1 MKKLLVILLS
11 VFTLNTSAQDGLAK
25 WMDTDSVDTFISVYN
40 SSVDTRVGIADL
52 FSEEAKQNK
61 LQASTYRIIVN
72 EAVVKCETFII
83 ISETYVLFDI
93 YVDEIIYPN
102 GTIYTATRHKKPS
115 GPIDYNKY

>member
-1 MKKLLVILLS
+1 MKKLLVILFS
-11 VFTLNTSAQDGLAK
+11 VLALNTSAQDGLAK

-83 ISETYVLFDI
+83 ISETYILFDI

>member
-1 MKKLLVILLS
+1 MKKLLVILFS
-11 VFTLNTSAQDGLAK
+11 VLALNTSAQDGLAK

>member
-11 VFTLNTSAQDGLAK
+11 VFTLNTLAQDGLAK

-93 YVDEIIYPN
+93 YVDEVIYPN
-102 GTIYTATRHKKPS
+102 GNIYTATRHKKPS

>member
-11 VFTLNTSAQDGLAK
+11 VFTLNTLAQDGLAK